1 MRTWRCAAAVAGLA
15 AAAAGCVRPASFS
28 NDQVK
33 SAASVVWLGLD
44 YSRVQMIGTNAFNE
58 PGKIFP
64 GFVDEWN
71 RLFLRE
77 QLENLTRKLQKPV
90 QVDTAS
96 VEALNRE
103 AKAAD
108 RIRVEDG
115 DMRAHVETPLLTEA
129 QIADAVKAYAPQAK
143 TGVGL
148 VFIVERLVK
157 VRQGGPDRGV
167 GCVWRV
173 FFDLESR
180 KVLSCVRG
188 CHGAT
193 GFGFRNYWFHVV
205 KQALREM

>member
-1 MRTWRCAAAVAGLA
+1 MVAGLA
-15 AAAAGCVRPASFS
+15 AAVGCVRPAALT

-33 SAASVVWLGLD
+33 GAESVVWLGLD

-58 PGKIFP
+58 PDRIFP
-64 GFVDEWN
+64 GFLDEWN

-77 QLENLTRKLQKPV
+77 QLDTLSKKLQKPV

-96 VEALNRE
+96 VEALNR
-103 AKAAD
+103 AAQAD

-115 DMRAHVETPLLTEA
+115 DLRAHVETPLLTEA
-129 QIADAVKAYAPQAK
+129 QIADAVKAYAPAAK
-143 TGVGL
+143 SGVGL

-157 VRQGGPDRGV
+157 IRQGADRGV

-188 CHGAT
+188 CHGAA
-193 GFGFRNYWFHVV
+193 GFGFRNYWFNVI
-205 KQALREM
+205 KLALREM